1 MNTDDTRAT
10 LIAELQNLIIETADL
25 EGMLPADITPDT
37 PLFSEDGLG
46 LDSIDAME
54 LSTMLRRHYQ
64 VTLDKET
71 EDVDR
76 HFATVGALADFII
89 ANSKK

>member
-1 MNTDDTRAT
+1 MNNEETRAT
-10 LIAELQNLIIETADL
+10 LIAELQQLIIETADL
-25 EGMLPADITPDT
+25 EGMLPGDITPDT
-37 PLFSEDGLG
+37 PLFSEEGLG

-89 ANSKK
+89 ANSNK